1 MLKRHIPFLKTVFLH
16 SITAFGGPTGHYGM
30 MLKTFVEQRKDIT
43 QEELLDFYG
52 FTNLLPGAS
61 STQMLTLI
69 GYKRG
74 GLPLAVLTLL
84 IWIIPACL
92 IMGALSFLFRY
103 RYAQGINNVI
113 FSFIQPMAIGFLVF
127 AASQIFSL
135 GVKNT
140 ITWVIM
146 ICSGLLTFL
155 FFKSPWV
162 FPVLIIAGGVITSFS
177 KKRIPQTA
185 LKVKKIDWRNIWI
198 FVFVFI
204 AAGFFSELART
215 QQWKSRSYFNL
226 FENTYR
232 HGSLVFGGGNVLI
245 PYMIEQYV
253 ERPKFRPKDENIIRI
268 EKDDLLTGAGI
279 VRGIPGPVFSIASFT
294 GGMAMKDKTVT
305 AQLMGCL
312 IGSIAI
318 FLPSALLV
326 LFFYPIW
333 QNLKKYA
340 AVYRAL
346 EGINAVVVGIL
357 IASVA
362 FITFQSDIVM
372 NALEGY
378 INMSVILITFLL
390 LKFTKIPSAI
400 IALGMM
406 LLGILYNYFFI
417 FI

>member
-1 MLKRHIPFLKTVFLH
+1 VFLH
-16 SITAFGGPTGHYGM
+16 SVTAFGGPTGHYGM
-30 MLKTFVEQRKDIT
+30 MLKTFVEQRRDIT
-43 QEELLDFYG
+43 KEELLDFYG

-74 GLPLAVLTLL
+74 GLPLAILTLL
-84 IWIIPACL
+84 IWITPACF

-127 AASQIFSL
+127 AASQIFKL

-146 ICSGLLTFL
+146 LSSGVITFL
-155 FFKSPWV
+155 LFKSPWV
-162 FPVLIIAGGVITSFS
+162 FPALIIVGGIVTSFS
-177 KKRIPQTA
+177 KKRIPQTEQ
-185 LKVKKIDWRNIWI
+185 KVKKIDWRNIWI

-215 QQWKSRSYFNL
+215 QQWKSRSYYNL

-253 ERPKFRPKDENIIRI
+253 ERPKFKPKDETMIRI

-294 GGMAMKDKTVT
+294 GGMAMKDKSIP
-305 AQLMGCL
+305 AQIAGCL
-312 IGSIAI
+312 IGSVAI

-326 LFFYPIW
+326 LFFFPIW

-362 FITFQSDIVM
+362 FITFQSDVVM

-378 INMSVILITFLL
+378 INISVILATFLL
-390 LKFTKIPSAI
+390 LKYTKIPSAF
-400 IALGMM
+400 IALCMM
-406 LLGILYNYFFI
+406 VLGLVYNYFFI